1 MRSDPRRQD
10 GFARSRRAGSRAQRG
25 SVAVVAAI
33 WIAVALIVLGSIDVG
48 NLYFQRRDLQRVADM
63 TALAA
68 VQSVNDLCPQTD
80 TTVTASGS
88 NAVVTA
94 AYRGAALNGFDAQA
108 SGNSMSIACGRWDVS
123 DYGAA
128 AGYFGTATNQLNAV
142 RVVATKTVPL
152 FFIGPPRTIS
162 AASTAKASNI
172 DTFSIGTTLAMF
184 GSNQDCAGNSV
195 SADQRNTGL
204 VNALLGALLN
214 TSLSLNIG
222 SYQALACTRVKVGDL
237 VKAQVGAGTVDQ
249 LLATKLTLNQ
259 LVSVMATALKNT
271 SVANLG
277 IYSSAS
283 SAALDTLAHLTLPGG
298 QIPIGDAS
306 NAPGLLSLGIANT
319 QAAADASVSLLDL
332 LFTAAEIANANAK
345 SPAVNVNTGLNLLG
359 LAQATLQV
367 QVIRPPTI
375 AIGEGGTDPSKPAG
389 TWRTSAHTADVAV
402 YLNIGVG
409 TWDLLS
415 LLGIS
420 AQVQLPVY
428 LEVAPGTAV
437 LTSTSCAATA
447 ADSRAYITATP
458 GLLNACVGDA
468 PLNKYGMMDVS
479 GGYSCSKTAT
489 LVNVDVLGKLGI
501 ATLNAT
507 VPAISVP
514 GVASTGG
521 SLVFDGISGNSDDY
535 QSTSSGVG
543 HVLANA
549 LSGPVAALSSSAG
562 LVVNATLLGI
572 PIRVSTG
579 LIGNLLALLTQSTL
593 NPILGALDQ
602 LLVPLLQLLGVQ
614 VGVAT
619 VHNMS
624 LACGVAQTVGN

>member
-1 MRSDPRRQD
+1 M
-10 GFARSRRAGSRAQRG
+10 
-25 SVAVVAAI
+25 AVVAAI

-88 NAVVTA
+88 NAVVSA

-108 SGNSMSIACGRWDVS
+108 SGNSMSVACGRWDVS
-123 DYGAA
+123 DYGAS

-259 LVSVMATALKNT
+259 LVSVMVTALKNT

-298 QIPIGDAS
+298 QIPIGDSS

-375 AIGEGGTDPSKPAG
+375 AIGEGGTDPLKPAG

-409 TWDLLS
+409 TWDLS
-415 LLGIS
+415 GIS

-479 GGYSCSKTAT
+479 SGYSCSKTAT
-489 LVNVDVLGKLGI
+489 LVHVDVPGI
-501 ATLNAT
+501 ALDAT

-514 GVASTGG
+514 GVASAGG

-562 LVVNATLLGI
+562 LVVNATLAGI

-593 NPILGALDQ
+593 NRILGALDQ
-602 LLVPLLQLLGVQ
+602 LLLPLLQLLGVQ

>member
-10 GFARSRRAGSRAQRG
+10 GFAQSQRASSKAQRG

-88 NAVVTA
+88 NAVVSA

-108 SGNSMSIACGRWDVS
+108 SGNSMSVACGRWDVS
-123 DYGAA
+123 DYGAS

-259 LVSVMATALKNT
+259 LVSVMVTALKNT

-298 QIPIGDAS
+298 QIPIGDSS

-375 AIGEGGTDPSKPAG
+375 AIGEGGTDPLKPAG

-409 TWDLLS
+409 TWDLS
-415 LLGIS
+415 GIS

-479 GGYSCSKTAT
+479 SGYSCSKTAT
-489 LVNVDVLGKLGI
+489 LVHVDVPGI
-501 ATLNAT
+501 ALDAT

-514 GVASTGG
+514 GVASAGG

-562 LVVNATLLGI
+562 LVVNATLAGI

-593 NPILGALDQ
+593 NRILGALDQ
-602 LLVPLLQLLGVQ
+602 LLLPLLQLLGVQ

>member
-10 GFARSRRAGSRAQRG
+10 GFAQSQRTSSKAQRG

-108 SGNSMSIACGRWDVS
+108 SGNSMSVACGRWDVS
-123 DYGAA
+123 DYGAS

-259 LVSVMATALKNT
+259 LVSVMVTALKNT

-298 QIPIGDAS
+298 QIPIGDSS

-375 AIGEGGTDPSKPAG
+375 AIGEGGTDPLKPAG

-409 TWDLLS
+409 TWDLS
-415 LLGIS
+415 GIS

-479 GGYSCSKTAT
+479 SGYSCSKTAT
-489 LVNVDVLGKLGI
+489 LVHVDVPGI
-501 ATLNAT
+501 ALDAT

-514 GVASTGG
+514 GVASAGG

-562 LVVNATLLGI
+562 LVVNATLAGI

-593 NPILGALDQ
+593 NRILGALDQ
-602 LLVPLLQLLGVQ
+602 LLLPLLQLLGVQ

>member
-1 MRSDPRRQD
+1 M
-10 GFARSRRAGSRAQRG
+10 
-25 SVAVVAAI
+25 AVVAAI

-108 SGNSMSIACGRWDVS
+108 SGNSMSVACGRWDVS
-123 DYGAA
+123 DYGAS

-259 LVSVMATALKNT
+259 LVSVMVTALKNT

-298 QIPIGDAS
+298 QIPIGDSS

-375 AIGEGGTDPSKPAG
+375 AIGEGGTDPLKPAG

-409 TWDLLS
+409 TWDLS
-415 LLGIS
+415 GIS

-479 GGYSCSKTAT
+479 SGYSCSKTAT
-489 LVNVDVLGKLGI
+489 LVHVDVPGI
-501 ATLNAT
+501 ALDAT

-514 GVASTGG
+514 GVASAGG

-562 LVVNATLLGI
+562 LVVNATLAGI

-593 NPILGALDQ
+593 NRILGALDQ
-602 LLVPLLQLLGVQ
+602 LLLPLLQLLGVQ

>member
-1 MRSDPRRQD
+1 M
-10 GFARSRRAGSRAQRG
+10 
-25 SVAVVAAI
+25 AVVAAI

-88 NAVVTA
+88 NAVVSA

-108 SGNSMSIACGRWDVS
+108 SGNSMSVACGRWDVS
-123 DYGAA
+123 DYGAS

-259 LVSVMATALKNT
+259 LVSVMVTALKNT

-298 QIPIGDAS
+298 QIPIGDSS

-375 AIGEGGTDPSKPAG
+375 AIGEGGTDPLKPAG

-402 YLNIGVG
+402 YLNIG
-409 TWDLLS
+409 
-415 LLGIS
+415 
-420 AQVQLPVY
+420 
-428 LEVAPGTAV
+428 
-437 LTSTSCAATA
+437 
-447 ADSRAYITATP
+447 
-458 GLLNACVGDA
+458 
-468 PLNKYGMMDVS
+468 
-479 GGYSCSKTAT
+479 
-489 LVNVDVLGKLGI
+489 
-501 ATLNAT
+501 
-507 VPAISVP
+507 
-514 GVASTGG
+514 
-521 SLVFDGISGNSDDY
+521 
-535 QSTSSGVG
+535 
-543 HVLANA
+543 
-549 LSGPVAALSSSAG
+549 
-562 LVVNATLLGI
+562 
-572 PIRVSTG
+572 
-579 LIGNLLALLTQSTL
+579 
-593 NPILGALDQ
+593 
-602 LLVPLLQLLGVQ
+602 
-614 VGVAT
+614 
-619 VHNMS
+619 
-624 LACGVAQTVGN
+624 

>member
-1 MRSDPRRQD
+1 M
-10 GFARSRRAGSRAQRG
+10 
-25 SVAVVAAI
+25 AVVAAI

-108 SGNSMSIACGRWDVS
+108 SGNSMSVACGRWDVS
-123 DYGAA
+123 DYGASVR
-128 AGYFGTATNQLNAV
+128 YFGTATNQLNAV

-259 LVSVMATALKNT
+259 LVSVMVTALKNT

-283 SAALDTLAHLTLPGG
+283 SAALDTLANLTLPGG
-298 QIPIGDAS
+298 QIPIGDSS

-375 AIGEGGTDPSKPAG
+375 AIGEGGTDPLKPAG

-409 TWDLLS
+409 TWDLS
-415 LLGIS
+415 GPGIS

-479 GGYSCSKTAT
+479 SGYSCSKTAT
-489 LVNVDVLGKLGI
+489 LVHVDVPGI
-501 ATLNAT
+501 ALDAT

-562 LVVNATLLGI
+562 LVVNATLAGI
-572 PIRVSTG
+572 PIRVSSG